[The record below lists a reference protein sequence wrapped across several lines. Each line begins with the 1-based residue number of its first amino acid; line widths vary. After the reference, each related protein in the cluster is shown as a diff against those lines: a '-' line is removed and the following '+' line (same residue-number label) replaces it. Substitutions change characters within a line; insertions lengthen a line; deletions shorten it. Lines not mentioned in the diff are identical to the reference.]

1 MKRVATIILGACLS
15 TPLIA
20 EEVLYCSSEL
30 ATGFVREDGNWIERD
45 FNPSIFAI
53 EVGDNFEYFTIEGRK
68 FNCHT
73 PYDDYKELLVCERNM
88 WANGLSFRYSIKTK
102 RFIYIRSS
110 VSGYIENK
118 EITDMEIMYAGKCE
132 DLKHHISPLPE

>member
-1 MKRVATIILGACLS
+1 MKKIPFLVLSIFVANNTF
-15 TPLIA
+15 A
-20 EEVLYCSSEL
+20 EEVLHCSSEL
-30 ATGFVREDGNWIERD
+30 ATGFVREDGNWRERE

-73 PYDDYKELLVCERNM
+73 PYDNYKELLVCERNM
-88 WANGLSFRYSIKTK
+88 WANGLSFRYSTKTK

-118 EITDMEIMYAGKCE
+118 EITDMEIMYAGKCGE
-132 DLKHHISPLPE
+132 LKHHTSPLP